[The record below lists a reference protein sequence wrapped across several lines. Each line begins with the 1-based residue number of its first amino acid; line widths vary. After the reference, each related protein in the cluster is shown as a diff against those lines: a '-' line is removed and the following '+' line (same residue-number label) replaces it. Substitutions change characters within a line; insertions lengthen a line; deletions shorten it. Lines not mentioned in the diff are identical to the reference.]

1 MFDSWY
7 SRAAR
12 SDVRLIAFCVFLT
25 AIVVYNANLRQI
37 SSDDTRAARYVPIS
51 LLREGNLALDEF
63 FPSVTGDTLPYYLF
77 EKDGHRYDS
86 YPLITPLIALPVYV
100 PLVYAGLPLSDYQ
113 LATFAS
119 KVAAS
124 VQTAAAVAVFFLLA
138 CRMVGAR
145 RLEDQ
150 GAAGALFATVVI
162 AFGTSLWSTASQGL
176 YTHPTAVLGLTVA
189 LHSLLSGRPLLAGLA
204 AGIAASAR
212 PAVALAAAIL
222 AGAAWFLGDRSARP
236 VARYAAGVGTVG
248 LLTFGH
254 KIWLFGDLVGS
265 DIAAKNAMWF
275 EWAGTTTVFGGNV
288 VEGFFGSLVNPSRGL
303 LVHSPILLF
312 ALAGAWSV
320 WRVRLA
326 DSEVMRPRLVIAR
339 VSSIAAL
346 VVALLYGR
354 HIVWWGAH
362 GYGAKYLTDVLP
374 FLALMVPFGVGCA
387 GWCARAQPVAR
398 RTALRSAAA
407 ILLLWSIG
415 VQVIGVTSHPSTWLF
430 DKNPPY
436 YERLWDWRYN
446 QIVTCLRD
454 GPRLDPALRGLLGSL
469 GLLPPDPVADET
481 P

>member
-1 MFDSWY
+1 MFGSWCA
-7 SRAAR
+7 RAAR

-63 FPSVTGDTLPYYLF
+63 FPSAGATLPYYLF

-86 YPLITPLIALPVYV
+86 YPLITPLIALPVYI
-100 PLVYAGLPLSDYQ
+100 PLVYADLPLSDYQ

-145 RLEDQ
+145 RLDDQ
-150 GAAGALFATVVI
+150 GATGALFATAVL
-162 AFGTSLWSTASQGL
+162 ALGTSLWSTASQGL
-176 YTHPTAVLGLTVA
+176 YTHPTAALGMAVA

-204 AGIAASAR
+204 AGMAASAR
-212 PAVALAAAIL
+212 PALALAAAIL
-222 AGAAWFLGDRSARP
+222 AGAAWFLGERSARP
-236 VARYAAGVGTVG
+236 VIRYAAGVGILG

-254 KIWLFGDLVGS
+254 KTWLFGDLGGG
-265 DIAAKNAMWF
+265 DIAAKNAVWLQ
-275 EWAGTTTVFGGNV
+275 WAGTTSSFGGNV
-288 VEGFFGSLVNPSRGL
+288 VEGFVGSLVNPSRGL

-312 ALAGAWSV
+312 ALAGVWRV
-320 WRVRLA
+320 WRVRVA
-326 DSEVMRPRLVIAR
+326 DSEAMRPALVVAR

-346 VVALLYGR
+346 AVALLYGTY
-354 HIVWWGAH
+354 IVWWGAH

-374 FLALMVPFGVGCA
+374 LLGLMVPFGVGCA
-387 GWCARAQPVAR
+387 GWCARAQPVKRKNAR
-398 RTALRSAAA
+398 RSAVA

-415 VQVIGVTSHPSTWLF
+415 VQVIGVTSHPSTWLL

-454 GPRLDPALRGLLGSL
+454 GPRLDPASRSLLVAL
-469 GLLPPDPVADET
+469 GWLPPDPVVEET
-481 P
+481 S